1 MSPDGIPFLK
11 IGNTFISQFINIV
24 DFLTIKECILYDTA
38 SDEVKCDVI
47 ALCSLLLNEVTK
59 CELYLTWLVDDVFY
73 KVTRRRYAG
82 HLFFVLKH
90 LIPYQRRNQIR
101 KELGDFA
108 SYDLKKVLSI
118 LELNLTC
125 IAEILQENTFVIGND
140 PTEIDALV
148 FGHVYALLTTDLPGI
163 NVVQYIPE
171 NLKRLCKRMD
181 DMCFKGQHPV

>member
-1 MSPDGIPFLK
+1 M
-11 IGNTFISQFINIV
+11 
-24 DFLTIKECILYDTA
+24 
-38 SDEVKCDVI
+38 
-47 ALCSLLLNEVTK
+47 
-59 CELYLTWLVDDVFY
+59 
-73 KVTRRRYAG
+73 
-82 HLFFVLKH
+82 FFVLKY

-125 IAEILQENTFVIGND
+125 IAEILQDKTYVIGND
-140 PTEIDALV
+140 LTEIDALV
-148 FGHVYALLTTDLPGI
+148 FGHVYALLTTELPGI

-181 DMCFKGQHPV
+181 DLFFKGQYPA